1 MLDSIIKKASLIS
14 LSRIINLIGLLIIT
28 IILARHFSKSEFA
41 LYDQIWLIL
50 NTITPIISFAF
61 SSAVYFFGVKEKSN
75 DYIATIF
82 SFLTLLGFVI
92 TILLYLLRF
101 EIGEILNN
109 VLFPENFPYFA
120 LLFLLS
126 VPTLILDSLL
136 ILRNEFKKLFFITFI
151 TVMLYIASVLLSIF
165 LDKGLAFIFTS
176 LSVIAILRFL
186 YTIIFLKKN
195 FNFTPTNSHLKEIL
209 IYTFPLVFGH
219 ISAILSRQID
229 KFIIASNFTPEIY
242 AIYGVGAKELPV
254 VPLITSSFVS
264 VSFPEISKLYDAG
277 KKTDIA
283 KLVSDVIKSTA
294 IFVLPVFSYL
304 LFFSNEFIVIL
315 FSEKYVESAEIF
327 RIYIFFLPVRILLYS
342 PILSALGK
350 QKIYMF
356 ISLIDLALNFSLGL
370 LLLKIIGL
378 KGPAMAVVLSTY
390 IETSLML
397 YFILKTLEIKLWDIF
412 PARFL
417 ISVLAISLSIAIF
430 CYLIGSFI
438 STVNLRF
445 VLTGL
450 LFSLIYFALVKKRMI
465 SLG

>member
-283 KLVSDVIKSTA
+283 KLVNDVIKSTA

-390 IETSLML
+390 IETLLML

>member
-283 KLVSDVIKSTA
+283 KLVNDVIKSTA